1 MYDNFS
7 RNKLMYNIKVYY
19 NSNICIQAYEKP
31 KRCSK
36 FTLYLFDCDTSGDE
50 DKGMHDDASNLVILT
65 VETIIPITPPEASS
79 NWTGC
84 LK

>member
-1 MYDNFS
+1 MKNQ
-7 RNKLMYNIKVYY
+7 NVAAN
-19 NSNICIQAYEKP
+19 
-31 KRCSK
+31 
-36 FTLYLFDCDTSGDE
+36 LFDCDISGGE

-65 VETIIPITPPEASS
+65 VETITPITPPEASS

>member
-1 MYDNFS
+1 
-7 RNKLMYNIKVYY
+7 MYNIKVYY

-65 VETIIPITPPEASS
+65 VETITPITPPEASS

-84 LK
+84 LKWNQ

>member
-1 MYDNFS
+1 
-7 RNKLMYNIKVYY
+7 MYNIKVYY

-50 DKGMHDDASNLVILT
+50 DKGIDGQKSIFIYLDNNILGT
-65 VETIIPITPPEASS
+65 MST
-79 NWTGC
+79 
-84 LK
+84 